1 MCTNNKLLLIQL
13 LASLDGL
20 WPEMV
25 VFSGS
30 HGLESDQ
37 YIVQQVLYYKQRKAG
52 RGPSLIRTRAW

>member
-30 HGLESDQ
+30 HGLKSDQ
-37 YIVQQVLYYKQRKAG
+37 YIV
-52 RGPSLIRTRAW
+52 